1 MKLSHRDIEKDG
13 RGHMVLTPDEGE
25 DMWHCYNLITEG
37 DMLRASTIRKVQQ
50 ESATGSS
57 TSSRV
62 RTTITIRVENIDF
75 DTAACVLRV
84 KGRNCVENQ
93 YIKMGAYHTVDL
105 EPNRKFTLHKEHWD
119 TIYLERVETACDPA
133 KHADLAAV
141 VMQEGLAFVC
151 LITSAM
157 TIDRAKIDVNIPKK
171 GKGDGTQRN
180 KAVNK
185 FFDQVMAAIVRHLD
199 FSIVKAVLIASPGFV
214 KDQFFDY
221 MMKTAVQADNK
232 LILENKSKFVLVHS
246 SNGFKHSLREV
257 LEDQTVTARLADTK
271 AAGEMKVL
279 QQFMSLMGTDPDRAY
294 YGIRHVEKANESQA
308 IETLLVSDSLFRS
321 WVLAERKRYVRLV
334 DAVRDNGGD
343 VKIFSSLH
351 VSGEQLDQMTGVA
364 AILRFPMPE
373 IEEEDHNLDSD
384 EE

>member
-1 MKLSHRDIEKDG
+1 
-13 RGHMVLTPDEGE
+13 
-25 DMWHCYNLITEG
+25 MWHTYNLVCEG
-37 DMLRASTIRKVQQ
+37 DRLRAATIRKVQQ

-62 RTTITIRVENIDF
+62 RTTITIQVEAVDF
-75 DTAACVLRV
+75 DTSACVLRV
-84 KGRNCVENQ
+84 KGRNVAENQ

-105 EPNRKFTLHKEHWD
+105 EPNRKYTLYKEHWD
-119 TIYLERVETACDPA
+119 SVFLDRVETACDPA

-157 TIDRAKIDVNIPKK
+157 TIDRAKIDINIPKK
-171 GKGDGTQRN
+171 GKADDTQRKKN
-180 KAVNK
+180 IIR
-185 FFDQVMAAIVRHLD
+185 FYDTVMASIIRHINFD
-199 FSIVKAVLIASPGFV
+199 IVKAVILASPGFV

-221 MMKTAVQADNK
+221 MLKTAVQTDNK
-232 LILENKSKFVLVHS
+232 LIMENKSKFLRVHS
-246 SNGFKHSLREV
+246 SSGFKHSLREV
-257 LEDQTVTARLADTK
+257 LDDSSVTARLADTK
-271 AAGEMKVL
+271 AAGETRAL
-279 QQFMSLMGTDPDRAY
+279 QNFMMMMSNDPDRAY
-294 YGIRHVEKANESQA
+294 YGIKHVERASEGMA

-321 WVLAERKRYVRLV
+321 KNVDERKRYVRLV
-334 DAVRDNGGD
+334 DGVRDNGGD

-364 AILRFPMPE
+364 ALLRFPMPE
-373 IEEEDHNLDSD
+373 IEEEDGDLDSD